1 MAHVRMIR
9 SDTPNILFLFTD
21 QLRADCIA
29 ALGNS
34 IIKTPNIDRLVRQG
48 TAFTK
53 CYTPSPVCCPARH
66 SLTSGLP
73 PHITGCVDNVEG
85 VEKRPSFMEKLGECG
100 YQTHGIGKMH
110 FSPELGDWGFESRD
124 VSEELFEDGVSDDY
138 RDFLV
143 DNGYEHVLD
152 PHGLRSE
159 SYYLPQPSQL
169 PEKLHHSHWV
179 ADRSIDFLSQ
189 RDKQRPFLLWSSFI
203 KPHPP
208 FESPN
213 PWGRLYRMHE
223 MDEPLLPV
231 NGEEHW
237 TFWNKVQNRYKYMDG
252 GGYNRYLSRSI
263 KAAYYGTISFI
274 DYNIGRILDSLGD
287 EIENTLIVF
296 SSDHGEL
303 LGDFGCYGKRS
314 MLDPSCRV
322 PMIARLSGV
331 FPANARCDHPTS
343 LVDLFPTF
351 VSLARKQDSYSSPE
365 GITLMDALGSANQN
379 RIVFSQFSQNQL
391 GLYMATDRNW
401 KYIYSAADHKEWLFD
416 LVKDPFE
423 IENRIDDS
431 EYAAPLKRLKQ
442 ACIKRFQ
449 IDGYTEALDGDDWK
463 HFPETELPMQY
474 TDDGLLFQD
483 PEGLEKDIDSL
494 GKYARSTKFTRDS
507 RFGLLERLCEISA
520 PGKCSENV
528 TVPASILEDQEQ

>member
-1 MAHVRMIR
+1 
-9 SDTPNILFLFTD
+9 
-21 QLRADCIA
+21 
-29 ALGNS
+29 
-34 IIKTPNIDRLVRQG
+34 
-48 TAFTK
+48 
-53 CYTPSPVCCPARH
+53 
-66 SLTSGLP
+66 
-73 PHITGCVDNVEG
+73 VEG

-124 VSEELFEDGVSDDY
+124 VSEELFEEGVSDDY
-138 RDFLV
+138 RDFLA
-143 DNGYEHVLD
+143 DNGFEHVID

-179 ADRSIDFLSQ
+179 ADRSIDFLGQ
-189 RDKQRPFLLWSSFI
+189 RDKQRPFFLWSSFI

-223 MDEPLLPV
+223 MDEPLLGD

-252 GGYNRYLSRSI
+252 GGYNRHLARSI
-263 KAAYYGTISFI
+263 KAAYYNTISFI
-274 DYNIGRILDSLGD
+274 DYNIGRILDALGD
-287 EIENTLIVF
+287 EIDNTLIVF

-322 PMIARLSGV
+322 PMITRLPSV
-331 FPANARCDHPTS
+331 FPANTQFDHPAT
-343 LVDLFPTF
+343 LLDLFPTF
-351 VSLARKQDSYSSPE
+351 LSLAGNDNCTPSRE
-365 GITLMDALGSANQN
+365 GTPLMRVMDADEQE
-379 RIVFSQFSQNQL
+379 RIVFSQFSQNEL
-391 GLYMATDRNW
+391 GLYMAASKDW
-401 KYIYSAADHKEWLFD
+401 KYIYSAADQKEWLYD
-416 LVKDPFE
+416 LVNDPLE
-423 IENRIDDS
+423 VENVVSNPDYSDQ
-431 EYAAPLKRLKQ
+431 YQALKS

-449 IDGYTEALDGDDWK
+449 SDGYTEPVDGDDWK
-463 HFPETELPMQY
+463 RFPKVAPPTTH

-483 PEGLEKDIDSL
+483 PEELAKEIQAL
-494 GKYARSTKFTRDS
+494 GKYARSSSFTKDR
-507 RFGLLERLCEISA
+507 RFKLFEKLSEASA
-520 PGKCSENV
+520 PKKS
-528 TVPASILEDQEQ
+528 VP

>member
-1 MAHVRMIR
+1 MSC

-34 IIKTPNIDRLVRQG
+34 TIKTPNIDRLVRHG
-48 TAFTK
+48 TTFSN

-85 VEKRPSFMEKLGECG
+85 VERNPSFIEKLAECG

-110 FSPELGDWGFESRD
+110 FSKNLGDWGFASRD
-124 VSEELFEDGVSDDY
+124 TSEELMEEGVKDDY
-138 RDFLV
+138 RTFL
-143 DNGYEHVLD
+143 DKNGYEHVID

-159 SYYLPQPSQL
+159 LYYQPQPSQL
-169 PEKLHHSHWV
+169 PEKLHHTHWV
-179 ADRSIDFLSQ
+179 ADRSIDFLEK
-189 RDKQRPFLLWSSFI
+189 RDKSKPFFLWSSFI

-223 MDEPLLPV
+223 MDEPLLAD
-231 NGEEHW
+231 NGEEHR

-252 GGYNRYLSRSI
+252 GGYNRHLARSI

-274 DYNIGRILDSLGD
+274 DHNIGRILDSLGD

-314 MLDPSCRV
+314 MLNPSSRV
-322 PMIARLSGV
+322 PMIARLPGT
-331 FPANARCDHPTS
+331 FPKNAQCDHPTS
-343 LVDLFPTF
+343 LLDLFPTF
-351 VSLARKQDSYSSPE
+351 TAIAGSESCPSSNESTSLMQVLD
-365 GITLMDALGSANQN
+365 TANQD
-379 RIVFSQFSQNQL
+379 RIVFSQFSQNEL
-391 GLYMATDRNW
+391 GLYMATNKDW
-401 KYIYSAADHKEWLFD
+401 KYIYSAADQKEWLYD
-416 LVKDPFE
+416 LANDPLE
-423 IENRIDDS
+423 IENLINDPAFKEHS
-431 EYAAPLKRLKQ
+431 TRLKS

-449 IDGYTEALDGDDWK
+449 DDGYTDPLEDDDWK
-463 HFPETELPMQY
+463 RFPKTNPPEQY
-474 TDDGLLFQD
+474 TDEGLLFQD
-483 PEGLEKDIDSL
+483 PEELEKEINGL
-494 GKYARSTKFTRDS
+494 GQYARSSEFKKES
-507 RFGLLERLCEISA
+507 RFRLLEKLCEAAKPSQNSA
-520 PGKCSENV
+520 DTTHSVEALNEHSK
-528 TVPASILEDQEQ
+528 